1 LSFTLYFALSV
12 GQSSLYELD
21 RLRYNATSSGSQPDA
36 FVNKKGFCSLKIPVR
51 NAAEFLFMTLHDDTQ
66 PRSPFKTPPH
76 VPVVQLPPDEQ
87 EDFEP
92 APGGPGC
99 LVWGILGVIAVG
111 FAAFIM
117 ILAGVAGWSSG
128 QRVAQTNATATQY
141 AAINEQLNRIPGDV
155 STGNQVLLQKRIEYL
170 ATLTPGVP
178 GLADIMQTATAL
190 YINNQPTAAPT
201 ATATLEPTETVVV
214 PAETSEAQPTAP
226 LSANGALDLNA
237 LLTDAQ
243 NAIAV
248 RDWDTAIESLDIILS
263 ADSTFEANTV
273 RSLMSQAL
281 NTKAHDL
288 LLSPDLADLAEG
300 VVLTDR
306 AKEFGD
312 ISDISYESF
321 IASQY
326 LDGIA
331 AIGINYPLAI
341 QKLAAV
347 YNTVPTYRDV
357 GQQLFSQ
364 YVGYGDAWVAQG
376 EFCPAAA
383 QYQAAVGLFNDAGAS
398 AKLTN
403 AQTMCSQATPV
414 GAPPGSTAVP
424 GSQPIAPVGVG

>member
-1 LSFTLYFALSV
+1 
-12 GQSSLYELD
+12 
-21 RLRYNATSSGSQPDA
+21 
-36 FVNKKGFCSLKIPVR
+36 
-51 NAAEFLFMTLHDDTQ
+51 MTLPDDTQ

-76 VPVVQLPPDEQ
+76 VPVVPISPDEQ
-87 EDFEP
+87 EDYEP
-92 APGGPGC
+92 AQGAQSGPGC
-99 LVWGILGVIAVG
+99 LVWGILGVVALG
-111 FAAFIM
+111 FAVFIM

-141 AAINEQLNRIPGDV
+141 AAINDQLNRIPGEV
-155 STGNQVLLQKRIEYL
+155 SSGNQVLLQARIEYL

-178 GLADIMQTATAL
+178 GLADIMQTATAV

-201 ATATLEPTETVVV
+201 ATATLEATENVIV
-214 PAETSEAQPTAP
+214 PAETSEPQPTVP
-226 LSANGALDLNA
+226 VSSNGALDLA
-237 LLTDAQ
+237 KLLTDAQ
-243 NAIAV
+243 NAVAM
-248 RDWDTAIESLDIILS
+248 RDWDTAIDSLDIILS
-263 ADSTFEANTV
+263 ADSTFESNTV
-273 RSLMSQAL
+273 RSLMSQAM
-281 NTKAHDL
+281 NAKALEL
-288 LLSPDLADLAEG
+288 LRSADLADLAEG

-312 ISDISYESF
+312 ISDINYESI

-347 YNTVPTYRDV
+347 YNQVPTYRDV
-357 GQQLFSQ
+357 AQQLFSQ
-364 YVGYGDAWVAQG
+364 YVGYGDAWVAQT

-383 QYQAAVGLFNDAGAS
+383 QYQAATGLFNDAGTN

-414 GAPPGSTAVP
+414 GAPPGSTVVP
-424 GSQPIAPVGVG
+424 GTQPIAPVGVG